1 MHLNITDSEK
11 GDNKGSCA
19 PLVHYL
25 DKENRMKDQMVPEL
39 WFNGENSNIDA
50 YEVKTRL
57 DQNIAKLCRDEAK
70 FFLLNIS
77 PSQKELIYLKTVYG
91 EGELKQRLK
100 AYAVKVMDEYARN
113 FNRAGVNS
121 HQDLLW
127 YGKVEKYRY
136 YTHKDKEV
144 KSGLKKAGERK
155 EGEQMHVQ
163 VIVSRKD
170 MTNKIKLSPM
180 NNSNGSNKVHSRI
193 VGEFNRSAFKSSGER
208 VFDQLFDFKRG
219 LKETFEYANVQQNGS
234 LEQRLEMQR
243 RLGSMDRPSHSEGL
257 RIDSKIYLPA
267 PEPTRFLDLLLEKA
281 DYDPLVFRSEKRKR
295 RKRKPGQSTEQS
307 L

>member
-11 GDNKGSCA
+11 GNNKGSCA
-19 PLVHYL
+19 QLVYYL
-25 DKENRMKDQMVPEL
+25 DKENRMKDQQVPEL
-39 WFNGENSNIDA
+39 WFNGERTNIDS
-50 YEVKTRL
+50 YEVKTHL

-77 PSQKELIYLKTVYG
+77 PSQKEVIYLKTTYG
-91 EGELKQRLK
+91 EAELKQRLK
-100 AYAVKVMDEYARN
+100 EYAVKVMDEYARN
-113 FNRAGVNS
+113 FNRTGVNS

-127 YGKVEKYRY
+127 YGKVENYRY
-136 YTHKDKEV
+136 YSHKDKEV

-170 MTNKIKLSPM
+170 ISNKIKLSPM
-180 NNSNGSNKVHSRI
+180 NNSNGKNKVHSKI
-193 VGEFNRSAFKSSGER
+193 VGEFNRSAFKASGER

-234 LEQRLEMQR
+234 LEQRLEMQQ
-243 RLGSMDRPSHSEGL
+243 RLDALDRQGKPVGL
-257 RIDSKIYLPA
+257 SLDSKVYLPVA
-267 PEPTRFLDLLLEKA
+267 EPTRFLDLMLEKA

-295 RKRKPGQSTEQS
+295 RKRKPGQTTEQS